1 METDKSK
8 TQIFKRLTHKKDL
21 LALPQV
27 LSEVIRVTN
36 REDYSTKE
44 LAGVILKDPSLTAQ
58 LLRIVNS
65 SLYSPSKKVSTI
77 NQAVIAL
84 GTRVIKAL
92 VLSTSLYR
100 MFDKDGT
107 VVDCIRFWRHS
118 LETAIAC
125 REIAKI
131 CNYKPDEEAFVAGL
145 VHDLGILMLVSNY
158 PQQYEQ
164 IVKRAKSED
173 HLIKMEEDVFGI
185 HHALAGKMLVD
196 EWKLPEI
203 MGNAILCHHDS
214 VSADRLPAKDMLGH
228 IVNLGDKISKYRVFQ
243 LPGIETNQLKN
254 IGRLL
259 SSFRISASVLAGLQ
273 EKVFDMLVQE
283 SEFLEIKVGSM
294 TDLLK
299 EANKLMFKQY
309 MVLEM
314 LLRKN
319 KKMQEQIT
327 KERMKKAKLES
338 LKTVTGTLS
347 HYINNAL
354 TTIMARAELVET
366 AVSDGRIIDSKHVA
380 EKSIKAISKSADK
393 ISLILNELMKISS
406 FDVTQYFGE
415 LSILDIEHQIQSKIS
430 PVK

>member
-1 METDKSK
+1 M
-8 TQIFKRLTHKKDL
+8 
-21 LALPQV
+21 
-27 LSEVIRVTN
+27 
-36 REDYSTKE
+36 
-44 LAGVILKDPSLTAQ
+44 
-58 LLRIVNS
+58 
-65 SLYSPSKKVSTI
+65 
-77 NQAVIAL
+77 
-84 GTRVIKAL
+84 
-92 VLSTSLYR
+92 
-100 MFDKDGT
+100 
-107 VVDCIRFWRHS
+107 
-118 LETAIAC
+118 
-125 REIAKI
+125 
-131 CNYKPDEEAFVAGL
+131 
-145 VHDLGILMLVSNY
+145 
-158 PQQYEQ
+158 
-164 IVKRAKSED
+164 
-173 HLIKMEEDVFGI
+173 
-185 HHALAGKMLVD
+185 
-196 EWKLPEI
+196 
-203 MGNAILCHHDS
+203 
-214 VSADRLPAKDMLGH
+214 
-228 IVNLGDKISKYRVFQ
+228 
-243 LPGIETNQLKN
+243 
-254 IGRLL
+254 